1 MGSVRDEQRDLELF
15 LHLCETLNFG
25 RTSLDRH
32 VSPST
37 LTRTIQRLESDVG
50 ARLFDRDPRGV
61 SLTDEG
67 QRFREYARASAR
79 LWQDYREATLE
90 PAALSGTL
98 SLFATVTACQSLL
111 PGLLTPLLAAHPGIG
126 LDLSTGDAA
135 AALARLAEG
144 EVDAAVAGI
153 PPRLPDGLTSR
164 TVATTDLV
172 LVTAS
177 DREDRED
184 DVPGDPL
191 VLPRRGLVRD
201 AAEKWL
207 RRRGVRTPRIAA
219 EPDGHE
225 GLLTLVA
232 LGFGTGVVP
241 RLVLDTSAVRDR
253 LSVVPADPAPEPFTI
268 GLCVRRSDL
277 RRPLVAALWAAA
289 G

>member
-1 MGSVRDEQRDLELF
+1 MRDERRDLELF

-37 LTRTIQRLESDVG
+37 LTRTVQRLESDVG
-50 ARLFDRDPRGV
+50 ATLFDRDPRGV
-61 SLTDEG
+61 SLTAEG
-67 QRFREYARASAR
+67 QRFREYARASAQ
-79 LWQDYREATLE
+79 LWRDYRDSGLE
-90 PAALSGTL
+90 PAELSGTL
-98 SLFATVTACQSLL
+98 SLFATVTACQALL
-111 PGLLTPLLAAHPGIG
+111 PDLLAPLLAAHPGVR
-126 LDLSTGDAA
+126 LDLRTGDAA

-144 EVDAAVAGI
+144 EVDAAVAGV

-172 LVTAS
+172 LVTARGRKT
-177 DREDRED
+177 DALEG
-184 DVPGDPL
+184 PF
-191 VLPRRGLVRD
+191 VLPPRGLVRD

-207 RRRGVRTPRIAA
+207 RRRGVRTPRVVA

-232 LGFGTGVVP
+232 LGCGTGIVP

-253 LSVVPADPAPEPFTI
+253 LAVVEADPAPERFTI
-268 GLCVRRSDL
+268 GLCARRSDL